1 MSHNYDSLIRRGLDY
16 LRASFGEEAVERAV
30 DLAGRFCVEVPGW
43 QFWSGFGGGG
53 RFEGGG
59 TGGAARNT
67 AEIAEDAGFVHALT
81 GSTPTVGQ
89 HILWFLTM
97 DGAEG
102 DFDAASRVKD
112 ELAAH
117 GVAMGSISP
126 TYFLAGSEDGSF
138 SARDA
143 SVRERYIAQTALGA
157 RIAVELGNGVLT
169 LWFPDGTNYPGQ
181 RGLQDKI
188 SLMRD
193 SILEF
198 WRRVPDAWKN
208 RLDRVLVEYKVFEPG
223 TYSTTIPD
231 WGTAR
236 ELSRPFGDKGGVL
249 VDMGHHH
256 HGVNI
261 EQIVANLIVSDVRG
275 GLHCNTRYAADDD
288 HSVQADYEN
297 ARLFHELLAGDVVFN
312 ADRSRNWTIALD
324 QMARAEQRIPSI
336 LKSVDALKRSVAKA
350 ALVDSRSLAGA
361 QASGNLIR
369 ANVEF
374 ERALL
379 HADVAPIVMES
390 YRRTGLHLVPL
401 IAYEESGYEGRIER
415 KRNS

>member
-1 MSHNYDSLIRRGLDY
+1 MSHHYDALITKGLDY
-16 LRASFGEEAVERAV
+16 LRASYGEEAVERAV
-30 DLAGRFCVEVPGW
+30 EFARRFQVEVPGW

-59 TGGAARNT
+59 SGGAARNT
-67 AEIAEDAGFVHALT
+67 AEIAEDAGCVHALT
-81 GSTPTVGQ
+81 RSTPTVGQ
-89 HILWFLTM
+89 HILWFLSK
-97 DGAEG
+97 DGKSG
-102 DFDAASRVKD
+102 DEETARRVKG
-112 ELAAH
+112 ELEGR

-143 SVRERYIAQTALGA
+143 KTRERYIEQTALGGRFA
-157 RIAVELGNGVLT
+157 AEMGNGVLS

-181 RGLQDKI
+181 RALQEKI

-193 SILEF
+193 CSTEF
-198 WRRVPDAWKN
+198 WRRIGDAEKKKVV
-208 RLDRVLVEYKVFEPG
+208 RVLVEYKVFEPG

-236 ELSRPFGDKGGVL
+236 EIARLFGDKGGVL

-261 EQIVANLIVSDVRG
+261 EQIVANLIAFGVRG
-275 GLHCNTRYAADDD
+275 GFHFNTRYAADDD

-297 ARLFHELLAGDVVFN
+297 ARLFHELLAGDVVYN
-312 ADRSRNWTIALD
+312 ADPSKNWNYALD
-324 QMARAEQRIPSI
+324 QMARSEFRIPSI
-336 LKSVDALKRSVAKA
+336 LKSLDALKRSIAKA
-350 ALVDSRSLAGA
+350 ALVDRKALDEAQSSRD
-361 QASGNLIR
+361 LIR
-369 ANVEF
+369 ANMEM

-379 HADVAPIVMES
+379 HADVAPAVMES
-390 YRRTGLHLVPL
+390 YRRMGLHPVPL
-401 IAYEESGYEGRIER
+401 DAYNESGYQARIER
-415 KRNS
+415 ERR